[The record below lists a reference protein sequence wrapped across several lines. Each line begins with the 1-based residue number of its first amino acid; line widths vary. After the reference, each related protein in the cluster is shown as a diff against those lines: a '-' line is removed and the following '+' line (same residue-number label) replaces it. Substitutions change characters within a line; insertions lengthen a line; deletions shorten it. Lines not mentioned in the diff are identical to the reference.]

1 MRVFSSTI
9 IGFAVG
15 FAIGLNWEM
24 IANTDLVKVNDDVV
38 EITIPSDVVL
48 DAEKLNDDMVG
59 KLESVDLEA
68 LVAELKKE

>member
-68 LVAELKKE
+68 LVAELKEE